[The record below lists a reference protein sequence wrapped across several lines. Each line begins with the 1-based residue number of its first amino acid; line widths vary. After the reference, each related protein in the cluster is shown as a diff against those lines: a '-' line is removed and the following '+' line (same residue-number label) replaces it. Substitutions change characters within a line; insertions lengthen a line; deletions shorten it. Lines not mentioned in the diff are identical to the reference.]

1 MTDTITDGGK
11 VHADAWSTER
21 AAADEQTTE
30 RKRRT
35 YEQIVERYRNAGA
48 AGLTD
53 DELRAAMHAAT
64 GHPQSKSGPA
74 TRRGELVEMGY
85 VRPRRITPNAGY
97 VGPAPTGAAKRP
109 SDGGR
114 PMIVWELVPADE
126 YVRPE
131 PKPTE
136 RQANA
141 RGLEVAR
148 RYAEWETGDDSLAG
162 ALVRAYLNPEVV
174 AGELNDMGA
183 L

>member
-1 MTDTITDGGK
+1 MFENTTDGGK

-30 RKRRT
+30 RKRAT
-35 YEQIVERYRNAGA
+35 YEQIVESYRGAGS

-53 DELRAAMHAAT
+53 DELRAALHART

-74 TRRGELVEMGY
+74 TRRGELVELGY
-85 VRPRRITPNAGY
+85 VRPRRNAAGEI
-97 VGPAPTGAAKRP
+97 VKAP

-126 YVRPE
+126 YVRPA
-131 PKPTE
+131 PTSSE
-136 RQANA
+136 RQPNA

-148 RYAEWETGDDSLAG
+148 RYAEWETGDAALAG
-162 ALVRAYLNPEVV
+162 ALIRAYLNPEAV
-174 AGELNDMGA
+174 AAELDDMGA
-183 L
+183 M

>member
-30 RKRRT
+30 RKRAT
-35 YEQIVERYRNAGA
+35 YEQIVECFRDAEV
-48 AGLTD
+48 GLTD
-53 DELRAAMHAAT
+53 DELRAAMHALT

-74 TRRGELVEMGY
+74 TRRGELVELSY
-85 VRPRRITPNAGY
+85 VRPRRYPL
-97 VGPAPTGAAKRP
+97 GAVVKRP

-131 PKPTE
+131 PSTGE
-136 RQANA
+136 REPSA
-141 RGLEVAR
+141 RGLAVAK
-148 RYAEWETGDDSLAG
+148 RYADWETGDSSLAG
-162 ALVRAYLNPEVV
+162 ALIRAYLNPEAV
-174 AGELNDMGA
+174 AAELDDMGA